1 MNGTPKHETQA
12 HCTPRAER
20 EERHGVVIIGSGV
33 GRSIAAFRL
42 AEAGVENV
50 VLERGRRW
58 PVTPAGD
65 TFPAFPS
72 PDRRL
77 VWLDDDSTPFAEF
90 KPPVKM
96 MLDTTKITDGK
107 HKLKIIAKSTDGVE
121 GIKIVPFEVRNG
133 PAIDLVGLK
142 ENDVVDDKV
151 TLTINAYGSE
161 RKDFFVV
168 TGSETPKGI
177 PSWVWAILITFFGWA
192 LFYAIMYWNPENY
205 TSFF

>member
-1 MNGTPKHETQA
+1 MEDK
-12 HCTPRAER
+12 R
-20 EERHGVVIIGSGV
+20 IIKV
-33 GRSIAAFRL
+33 F
-42 AEAGVENV
+42 
-50 VLERGRRW
+50 
-58 PVTPAGD
+58 
-65 TFPAFPS
+65 
-72 PDRRL
+72 
-77 VWLDDDSTPFAEF
+77 LDDDPAPFAEF

-96 MLDTTKITDGK
+96 MLDTTKITDGR

-177 PSWVWAILITFFGWA
+177 PSWVWAILIGFFGWA
-192 LFYAIMYWNPENY
+192 MFYAIMYWNQDNY
-205 TSFF
+205 SSFF